1 MSRCRMS
8 QPTTAAAT
16 APPVADAGT
25 EAPGV
30 AMPTVEALMD
40 EAPAEADTPPR
51 YRLPQAAVPPD
62 LKLQAA
68 VVRLVAQKERID
80 QLVREGLLDGLLP
93 ADWNGAPGNEL
104 RAFVAAVV
112 PFASDSVRGETV
124 AARVPLK
131 YLLGQSQRWGKA
143 DVTEPNSLAAYLASD
158 ERASAGA
165 TDAAEVM
172 LLGPL
177 GLGWTQVGRARVGFL
192 RAMGVDSLAARVT
205 ALPYPA
211 PEQLAL
217 YQVQVAGRTQV
228 WCVLDNR
235 KLRALSAPSLTVPL
249 LTAYGVAVPQAW
261 PVSWPA
267 PVEVEAELA
276 GAAPG
281 KTVVQ
286 VDLVRLVDKVRR
298 SQAGEAW
305 TSASLM
311 QLHTWVPRW
320 RFFLASFIGLPVALL
335 MIAALALPGRI
346 EAAAVAAA
354 LGFAGGAIAAL
365 AAPWVYIRRKYLS

>member
-1 MSRCRMS
+1 
-8 QPTTAAAT
+8 
-16 APPVADAGT
+16 
-25 EAPGV
+25 
-30 AMPTVEALMD
+30 MD
-40 EAPAEADTPPR
+40 EAPLEEEPPVSR
-51 YRLPQAAVPPD
+51 YRLPQAAVPPNIAM
-62 LKLQAA
+62 QAA
-68 VVRLVAQKERID
+68 VARLVAQKERID

-93 ADWNGAPGNEL
+93 ADWSSSPGNEL
-104 RAFVAAVV
+104 RMFVAAVV
-112 PFASDSVRGETV
+112 PFASDGVRGETT

-131 YLLGQSQRWGKA
+131 YLLGHSRRWGKD
-143 DVTEPNSLAAYLASD
+143 DVAEPNSLAAYLASD
-158 ERASAGA
+158 ERANMDA

-172 LLGPL
+172 LLAPL
-177 GLGWTQVGRARVGFL
+177 GLCWAQAGRARVGFL
-192 RAMGVDSLAARVT
+192 RAMGGDSLAARVT

-211 PEQLAL
+211 AAQLAL
-217 YQVQVAGRTQV
+217 YQVEVAGRSQV

-235 KLRALSAPSLTVPL
+235 KLRALSAPSLSVPL
-249 LTAYGVAVPQAW
+249 LTAYGVSAPQAW
-261 PVSWPA
+261 PASWPA
-267 PVEVEAELA
+267 PVEVEAELT
-276 GAAPG
+276 GTAPG
-281 KTVVQ
+281 KAAAQ

-320 RFFLASFIGLPVALL
+320 RFFLASFIGLPVILL